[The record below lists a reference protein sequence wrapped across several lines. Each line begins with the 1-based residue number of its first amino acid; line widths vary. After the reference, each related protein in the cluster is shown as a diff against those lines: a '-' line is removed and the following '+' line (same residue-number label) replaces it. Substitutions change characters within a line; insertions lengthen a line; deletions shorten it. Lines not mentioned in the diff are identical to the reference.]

1 MLSRVADALYWM
13 SRYMERAE
21 DITRFLTVNF
31 HTLLDLPGQDMT
43 LSWQPIVRVTGDED
57 LYAQVFGTDYT
68 TRNVMEFLLWHPA
81 NPNAV
86 IRCITLARENARTVR
101 EQISSEMWE
110 QINKLYFLM
119 REMPRNAI
127 LRGPHDFFGQVRD
140 GSHAFQGVTHAT
152 MTHGD
157 GYSFIQLGK
166 HIERADKTAR
176 ILDVKY
182 AALGQMD
189 EGSTGAQMQLMAMLR
204 SCSAME
210 SYRKVAQQLQ
220 TWRVVEFL
228 LLNKQFPRSVR
239 FCLKSCLEAVDSI
252 VGFEDVSRNGQQNG
266 PARLFGRLCADLDYL
281 DIRDVLGAGVHQYL
295 DRLAGRLNLAG
306 DEITT
311 AYFNMQVI
319 LPGTKRTVQQV
330 QQQQQQQQQSKATE

>member
-1 MLSRVADALYWM
+1 
-13 SRYMERAE
+13 MERAE
-21 DITRFLTVNF
+21 DSTRFLTVNF
-31 HTLLDLPGQDMT
+31 HTLLDLPGQDVH

-57 LYAQVFGTDYT
+57 LYAQVFGGEYN

-86 IRCITLARENARTVR
+86 MRCITLARENARTVR
-101 EQISSEMWE
+101 EQISTEMWE
-110 QINKLYFLM
+110 QLNRLYFLM
-119 REMPRNAI
+119 REVSHNAV

-152 MTHGD
+152 MTHSD
-157 GYSFIQLGK
+157 GYHFIQLGK
-166 HIERADKTAR
+166 HIERADKSAR

-182 AALGQMD
+182 AALGQLE
-189 EGSTGAQMQLMAMLR
+189 EGLPAAQMQLMSMLR

-239 FCLKSCLEAVDSI
+239 FCLKSCMEAVNAIAS
-252 VGFEDVSRNGQQNG
+252 FEDSGNASQHAG
-266 PARLFGRLCADLDYL
+266 PARAFGRMCAELDYL
-281 DIRDVLGAGVHQYL
+281 DIRDVLGAGVHTYL
-295 DRLAGRLNLAG
+295 DELARRLNVVG

-311 AYFNMQVI
+311 VYFNMQVL
-319 LPGTKRTVQQV
+319 LPGTRRTVQQV
-330 QQQQQQQQQSKATE
+330 QQQQQ

>member
-31 HTLLDLPGQDMT
+31 HTLLDLPGQDVA
-43 LSWQPIVRVTGDED
+43 LSWRPIVRVTGDED
-57 LYAQVFGTDYT
+57 LFVQTFGDDYT

-86 IRCITLARENARTVR
+86 TRCIMVARENARTVR
-101 EQISSEMWE
+101 EQISTEMWE
-110 QINKLYFLM
+110 QINRLYFLM
-119 REMPRNAI
+119 REAPKGSI

-140 GSHAFQGVTHAT
+140 GSHAFQGATHAS
-152 MTHGD
+152 MSHGD

-166 HIERADKTAR
+166 HVERADKTAR

-182 AALGQMD
+182 AALGQID
-189 EGSTGAQMQLMAMLR
+189 ENSTSAQMQLMSMLR

-228 LLNKQFPRSVR
+228 LLNEQFPRSVR
-239 FCLKSCLEAVDSI
+239 FCLKSCSEAVDMMA
-252 VGFEDVSRNGQQNG
+252 GYEDGARNGQQGG
-266 PARLFGRLCADLDYL
+266 PARTFGRLCADLDYL
-281 DIRDVLGAGVHQYL
+281 DIRDVLGAGVHDYL
-295 DRLAGRLNLAG
+295 DQLTRRLNLAG

-311 AYFNMQVI
+311 TYFNMQVVV
-319 LPGTKRTVQQV
+319 PGTRRTAQQI
-330 QQQQQQQQQSKATE
+330 QQQQQQ

>member
-1 MLSRVADALYWM
+1 
-13 SRYMERAE
+13 MERAE

-43 LSWQPIVRVTGDED
+43 VSWQPIVRVTGDED
-57 LYAQVFGTDYT
+57 LFAQLFDADYS

-86 IRCITLARENARTVR
+86 TRCITIARENARTVR
-101 EQISSEMWE
+101 EQISTEMWE
-110 QINKLYFLM
+110 QINKLYFLV
-119 REMPRNAI
+119 REVPRNAV

-152 MTHGD
+152 MTHSD
-157 GYSFIQLGK
+157 GYYFIQLGK
-166 HIERADKTAR
+166 HVERADKTAR

-182 AALGQMD
+182 AALGQLD
-189 EGSTGAQMQLMAMLR
+189 ENSTGTQLQLMAMLR

-210 SYRKVAQQLQ
+210 AYRKYSQQLQ

-228 LLNKQFPRSVR
+228 LLSQQFPRSVR
-239 FCLKSCLEAVDSI
+239 FCLKSCLDALDSI
-252 VGFEDVSRNGQQNG
+252 AGFEDNTRTGQQSG
-266 PARLFGRLCADLDYL
+266 PARVFGRMCADLDYL
-281 DIRDVLGAGVHQYL
+281 DIRDVLGSGVHQYL
-295 DRLAGRLNLAG
+295 DQLTGRLNLAG
-306 DEITT
+306 DEITL

-319 LPGTKRTVQQV
+319 LPGTRRTVQQV
-330 QQQQQQQQQSKATE
+330 QQQQQQQQQ